1 MINVNRKNAIITVL
15 FILLVLSVPTFFHIY
30 QQQQRIIDVQED
42 IIEKLISA
50 GDTAKVGKQTF
61 LNTSDGTTRANIVA
75 VRSDNYQ
82 GVIGKVYVEIKEG
95 AGGVLVNTNP
105 FVEPTTQYSIRE
117 AVKVAKDFT
126 DMNISNKNILISFDI
141 NGTLMGGPSAG
152 AAIAAATIAAL
163 EGKKVRQDVAISG
176 TIEEDGYI
184 GQVDAVFEKAVV
196 VEKNGMTLF
205 LVPKGQKEV
214 IHYERKVG
222 KRKIFGFPIEWVYYM
237 PKVIDIGEYMA
248 GKMKVEE
255 VSTIDDVVA
264 YMILS

>member
-15 FILLVLSVPTFFHIY
+15 CILLVLSVSTSFHIY

-42 IIEKLISA
+42 IIEKLIGAS
-50 GDTAKVGKQTF
+50 DVAKVGKRTSF
-61 LNTSDGTTRANIVA
+61 NTSDSTTCANIVA

-82 GVIGKVYVEIKEG
+82 GVMGKVYVEIKEG

-105 FVEPTTQYSIRE
+105 FVEPTTQYSVRE

-126 DMNISNKNILISFDI
+126 NRNISTKNILISFDI

-163 EGKKVRQDVAISG
+163 EGEKVRQDVAISG

-184 GQVDAVFEKAVV
+184 GLVDAVFEKAVV
-196 VEKNGMTLF
+196 AEKKGMELF
-205 LVPKGQKEV
+205 LVPNGQIEV

-222 KRKIFGFPIEWVYYM
+222 KRKIFGFPIEWVYYT
-237 PKVIDIGEYMA
+237 PKEIDLGNYMA
-248 GKMKVEE
+248 GKMEVEE

-264 YMILS
+264 YMIL

>member
-1 MINVNRKNAIITVL
+1 MIIVTRKNAIIAVL
-15 FILLVLSVPTFFHIY
+15 CILLVLSVSTAFHIY
-30 QQQQRIIDVQED
+30 QQQQRKIDVQED
-42 IIEKLISA
+42 IIEKLIRAS
-50 GDTAKVGKQTF
+50 DTAKVGKPTF
-61 LNTSDGTTRANIVA
+61 LNASNGTTCANIVA

-82 GVIGKVYVEIKEG
+82 GVLGRVYVEIKEG

-105 FVEPTTQYSIRE
+105 FVEPTTQYSVRE

-126 DMNISNKNILISFDI
+126 NINISNKNILISFDI

-184 GQVDAVFEKAVV
+184 GLVDAVFEKAVV
-196 VEKNGMTLF
+196 AEKKGMGLF
-205 LVPKGQKEV
+205 LVPKGQKEE

-222 KRKIFGFPIEWVYYM
+222 KRKIFGFPIEWVYYT
-237 PKVIDIGEYMA
+237 PKEIDLGEYMA
-248 GKMKVEE
+248 GKMDVEE

-264 YMILS
+264 YIIL

>member
-1 MINVNRKNAIITVL
+1 MNRKNAIIAVL
-15 FILLVLSVPTFFHIY
+15 FILLVLSVSTGFHIY
-30 QQQQRIIDVQED
+30 QQQQRKIDVQED

-50 GDTAKVGKQTF
+50 SDTAKVGKPRF
-61 LNTSDGTTRANIVA
+61 LNVSYGTTCANIVA

-82 GVIGKVYVEIKEG
+82 GVLGRVYVEIKEG
-95 AGGVLVNTNP
+95 SGGVLVNTNP
-105 FVEPTTQYSIRE
+105 FVEPTTQYSVRE

-126 DMNISNKNILISFDI
+126 NINISNKNILISFDI

-163 EGKKVRQDVAISG
+163 EGRKVRHDVAITG
-176 TIEEDGYI
+176 TIEEEGHI
-184 GQVDAVFEKAVV
+184 GQVDAVFEKAVAA
-196 VEKNGMTLF
+196 EKKGMRLF

-237 PKVIDIGEYMA
+237 PKEIDLSEYMA
-248 GKMKVEE
+248 GKMDVEE

-264 YMILS
+264 YMILP